1 MTLGASLTGESDMN
15 LRTTLFPATA
25 LAQAATPGAGHRL
38 TARMARRLRPRRA
51 RSTFRPLVTART
63 A

>member
-1 MTLGASLTGESDMN
+1 MN
-15 LRTTLFPATA
+15 LRTTLFPTE
-25 LAQAATPGAGHRL
+25 AQGAGRRL

-51 RSTFRPLVTART
+51 RSTFRPLTAART

>member
-1 MTLGASLTGESDMN
+1 MN
-15 LRTTLFPATA
+15 LRTTLIPTAT
-25 LAQAATPGAGHRL
+25 LFSTTESAGQRL

-51 RSTFRPLVTART
+51 RSTFRPLIAPRT

>member
-1 MTLGASLTGESDMN
+1 MN
-15 LRTTLFPATA
+15 LRTTMIPTATLFST
-25 LAQAATPGAGHRL
+25 TPSAGQRL

-51 RSTFRPLVTART
+51 RSTFRPLVAART